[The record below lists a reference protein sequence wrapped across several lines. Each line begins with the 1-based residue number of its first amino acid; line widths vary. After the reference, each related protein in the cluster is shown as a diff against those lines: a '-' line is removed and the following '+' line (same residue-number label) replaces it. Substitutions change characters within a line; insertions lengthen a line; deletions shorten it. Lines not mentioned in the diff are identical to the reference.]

1 MKISNID
8 DVRSLIDNEIEESTE
23 LEYKRKF
30 ADDKNRRRE
39 DIAKDVSAMA
49 NANGGII
56 IYGLNEKEGTMGH
69 SIPEKVTPIS
79 VSIMSKDQLTQII
92 SSNISP
98 KIKDIEI
105 TYLPVDDEN
114 GVFVVKIPKSNT
126 AHQSLPSHYYY
137 IRRNATIE
145 IMEDYEIRDIMNRL
159 ENPQLRIDGCSF
171 YKNKT
176 DDYSKCFVYNFIA
189 KIINIGNSV
198 CQIYKLNVYFNKIT
212 RHCNINLPSHEGY
225 SYTILDLERAKVSCN
240 SREPIFEGET
250 IDIGQFKI
258 EIDKGYE
265 QEFEPGLIIDMIL
278 FFPKG
283 SFNIAYIP
291 SEQRYVE
298 GRENIDKLLG
308 RDKRIDY
315 PMLEIEPQKRN

>member
-8 DVRSLIDNEIEESTE
+8 DLRSLIDNEIEESTE

-30 ADDKNRRRE
+30 ADDKNQRRA

-98 KIKDIEI
+98 KIKDIDI
-105 TYLPVDDEN
+105 TYISVNDKN
-114 GVFVVKIPKSNT
+114 GVFVVKIPKSYT
-126 AHQSLPSHYYY
+126 AHQSLISHHYH

-145 IMEDYEIRDIMNRL
+145 IMEDYEIRDVMNRQQ
-159 ENPQLRIDGCSF
+159 NPRLCIDGCLL
-171 YKNKT
+171 YKVKNDNDSAHVT
-176 DDYSKCFVYNFIA
+176 YNFMA
-189 KIINIGNSV
+189 KIQNIGNSV
-198 CQIYKLNVYFNKIT
+198 CQVYKLNVYLNKVST
-212 RHCNINLPSHEGY
+212 HCNINFPAKEGF
-225 SYTILDLERAKVSCN
+225 SYTTLDLDRFKISCN
-240 SREPIFEGET
+240 SNEPIFGGET
-250 IDIGQFKI
+250 LELAHFSL
-258 EIDKGYE
+258 EIDKDYE
-265 QEFEPGLIIDMIL
+265 EKFNEGLIIDMIL
-278 FFPKG
+278 FFQGG
-283 SFNIAYIP
+283 SVDIAYIP
-291 SEQRYVE
+291 SQQRYVE
-298 GRENIDKLLG
+298 GRENIDNLLG

-315 PMLEIEPQKRN
+315 PMLEIEPQKKN

>member
-23 LEYKRKF
+23 LEYKRNF
-30 ADDKNRRRE
+30 TDDKNRRRG

-56 IYGLNEKEGTMGH
+56 IYGLNEKDGTMGH
-69 SIPEKVTPIS
+69 SIPEKITPIS

-114 GVFVVKIPKSNT
+114 GVIVVKIPKSYT
-126 AHQSLPSHYYY
+126 AHQSLVSHYYH

-145 IMEDYEIRDIMNRL
+145 IMEDYEIRDVMNRQQ
-159 ENPQLRIDGCSF
+159 NPRLCIDGCLLH
-171 YKNKT
+171 KVENDNDT
-176 DDYSKCFVYNFIA
+176 AHATYNFMA
-189 KIINIGNSV
+189 KIQNIGNSV
-198 CQIYKLNVYFNKIT
+198 CQVYKLNVYLNKDFT
-212 RHCNINLPSHEGY
+212 HCNIIFPPKEEI
-225 SYTILDLERAKVSCN
+225 SYTALDLDRLKISCN
-240 SREPIFEGET
+240 SKEPIFGGET
-250 IDIGQFKI
+250 LELAHFSI
-258 EIDKGYE
+258 EIDKDYE
-265 QEFEPGLIIDMIL
+265 EKFNEELIIDMIL
-278 FFPKG
+278 FFQGG
-283 SFNIAYIP
+283 SFDIAYIP
-291 SEQRYVE
+291 SQEKYIE
-298 GRENIDKLLG
+298 GRENIDKLLS